1 MEILGFTFNAIGPI
15 VLLILLGYGL
25 KRVGVL
31 DKNFLKTANGL
42 VFRVF
47 LPVLL
52 FYNVYE
58 IDDLQVVG
66 WGSIGYA
73 LVMIVVLF
81 LLGMAVVHCFVPDTR
96 QKGVILQCV
105 YRSNYAIIGLPLA
118 ASLGDETS
126 VAFAAILSAF
136 SIPLFNVLAV
146 IALSMYTEGEKEKVN
161 WKHVLHNI
169 VTNPLILAIGLGLIL
184 LAIRSF
190 LPREEDGNLVVSIQG
205 TLPVIYK
212 VIQDLAKIA
221 SPLALIVMG
230 GLFEFQAVGRLYR
243 QILIGTIW
251 RTVLAPLLGIGVAIL
266 LSQTGTWIQFT
277 QVEYPALIAL
287 FSTPVAVSSAI
298 MAGEMNKDEQLAS
311 QLVVWTSI
319 ASMGTIFIIIVIMRY
334 YGWI

>member
-126 VAFAAILSAF
+126 VAFAAVLSPYSVCF
-136 SIPLFNVLAV
+136 
-146 IALSMYTEGEKEKVN
+146 KE
-161 WKHVLHNI
+161 
-169 VTNPLILAIGLGLIL
+169 
-184 LAIRSF
+184 
-190 LPREEDGNLVVSIQG
+190 
-205 TLPVIYK
+205 
-212 VIQDLAKIA
+212 
-221 SPLALIVMG
+221 
-230 GLFEFQAVGRLYR
+230 
-243 QILIGTIW
+243 
-251 RTVLAPLLGIGVAIL
+251 TV
-266 LSQTGTWIQFT
+266 
-277 QVEYPALIAL
+277 
-287 FSTPVAVSSAI
+287 
-298 MAGEMNKDEQLAS
+298 
-311 QLVVWTSI
+311 
-319 ASMGTIFIIIVIMRY
+319 
-334 YGWI
+334 